1 MGTITSLAR
10 RKKSREADRTRVFE
24 AAEKLFRK
32 HGFDDIGMR
41 DIAVAAGAN
50 PVQLYRLGLSKS
62 EILGELIVRLNDRQI
77 REMKKLDIGQLGAT
91 VSERVLGYLLALY
104 RLDIR
109 DKELRK
115 LGAAYGWLWPKER
128 EAQVLE
134 QIIELVTPVANELQR
149 EGLDNVEDRCRV
161 IWSLYY
167 VGVRAAVIH
176 NASAEQCLEEISG
189 ALNLIFSHPPRPA

>member
-1 MGTITSLAR
+1 MSAITSFAR
-10 RKKSREADRTRVFE
+10 RKKSREADRTRVLE

-41 DIAVAAGAN
+41 DIAVAADTN

-62 EILGELIVRLNDRQI
+62 EILGELIMRLNDRQI
-77 REMKKLDIGQLGAT
+77 REMRKLEIGQLGAN

-104 RLDIR
+104 RLDAR

-115 LGAAYGWLWPKER
+115 LGAAYGWLWPQER
-128 EAQVLE
+128 EAQVLR
-134 QIIELVTPVANELQR
+134 QVIELVTPVADELRRQ
-149 EGLDNVEDRCRV
+149 GLNNVNDRCQA

-167 VGVRAAVIH
+167 VGFRAAVIH
-176 NASAEQCLEEISG
+176 NASAEQCLEGISG
-189 ALNLIFSHPPRPA
+189 AVDLLLS

>member
-10 RKKSREADRTRVFE
+10 RKKSREADRTRVLE

-41 DIAVAAGAN
+41 DIAEAAATN
-50 PVQLYRLGLSKS
+50 PVQLYRLGLSKA
-62 EILGELIVRLNDRQI
+62 EILGELIVKLNERQI
-77 REMKKLDIGQLGAT
+77 REMKKLDIGQLGTTA
-91 VSERVLGYLLALY
+91 SERVLGYLLALY

-149 EGLDNVEDRCRV
+149 EGLDDVEDRCRA

-167 VGVRAAVIH
+167 GGFRAAVIH

>member
-10 RKKSREADRTRVFE
+10 RKKSTEADRTRVLA

-41 DIAVAAGAN
+41 DIAEAAGTN
-50 PVQLYRLGLSKS
+50 PVQLYRLKLSKS
-62 EILGELIVRLNDRQI
+62 EILGELIVRLNDRQV
-77 REMKKLDIGQLGAT
+77 REMKKLDISQLGSTA
-91 VSERVLGYLLALY
+91 SERVLGYLLALY
-104 RLDIR
+104 RLDTR

-134 QIIELVTPVANELQR
+134 QIIELVTPVADELRRQ
-149 EGLDNVEDRCRV
+149 GLDNVEDRCRA

-167 VGVRAAVIH
+167 VGFRAAVIH
-176 NASAEQCLEEISG
+176 NASAEQCLEGISG
-189 ALNLIFSHPPRPA
+189 ALNLILSHPPRPA

>member
-10 RKKSREADRTRVFE
+10 RKKSREADRTRVLE

-41 DIAVAAGAN
+41 DIAEAAATN
-50 PVQLYRLGLSKS
+50 PVQLYRLGLSKA
-62 EILGELIVRLNDRQI
+62 EILGELIVKLNERQI
-77 REMKKLDIGQLGAT
+77 REMKKLDIGQLGIT
-91 VSERVLGYLLALY
+91 TSERVLGYLLALY
-104 RLDIR
+104 RMDIR

-189 ALNLIFSHPPRPA
+189 ASNLIFSHPPRPA

>member
-10 RKKSREADRTRVFE
+10 RKKSREADRTRVLE

-32 HGFDDIGMR
+32 HGFDDVGMR
-41 DIAVAAGAN
+41 DIAEAADTN

-77 REMKKLDIGQLGAT
+77 REMKKLDIAQLGTT

-104 RLDIR
+104 RLDTR

-134 QIIELVTPVANELQR
+134 QIHDLVGPVKDELKHAGFDQV
-149 EGLDNVEDRCRV
+149 GDRCLA
-161 IWSLYY
+161 IWSVYY
-167 VGVRAAVIH
+167 TGYRSAIIH
-176 NASAEQCLEEISG
+176 DASAEQCLEGISG
-189 ALNLIFSHPPRPA
+189 AVEMILTPAPRPA

>member
-10 RKKSREADRTRVFE
+10 RKKSREADRTRVLE

-41 DIAVAAGAN
+41 DIAEAAATN
-50 PVQLYRLGLSKS
+50 PVQLYRLGLSKA
-62 EILGELIVRLNDRQI
+62 EILGELIVKLNERQI
-77 REMKKLDIGQLGAT
+77 REMKKLDIGQLGIT
-91 VSERVLGYLLALY
+91 TSERVLGYLLALY
-104 RLDIR
+104 RMDIR

-149 EGLDNVEDRCRV
+149 EGLDDVEDRCRA

-167 VGVRAAVIH
+167 GGFRAAVIH